1 MATDGEAGRGQDKQN
16 FCYVLVVYLEKNVM
30 SAQMLVSPLGVGL
43 VLRLESDAC
52 GQRAKNLGRET
63 KDFPPPPRL
72 PGCFGRNMPS
82 ESLLSRNEK
91 AIFVGNPSSRKKGYL
106 VPPIVS

>member
-52 GQRAKNLGRET
+52 GQRS
-63 KDFPPPPRL
+63 KDL
-72 PGCFGRNMPS
+72 VQAT
-82 ESLLSRNEK
+82 NE
-91 AIFVGNPSSRKKGYL
+91 
-106 VPPIVS
+106 